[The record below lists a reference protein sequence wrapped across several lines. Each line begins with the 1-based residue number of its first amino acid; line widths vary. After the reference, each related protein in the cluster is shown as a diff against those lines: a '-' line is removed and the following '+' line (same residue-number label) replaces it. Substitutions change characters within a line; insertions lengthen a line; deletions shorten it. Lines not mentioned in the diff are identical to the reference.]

1 MHMAPRQVSE
11 MYFSQKRSVLVSG
24 LLHAAAIVLVL
35 ALTGVPTRPVAR
47 FVKAVLVIPRD
58 LVLPASRR
66 DGGGGGGV
74 HSPLPASQGRLPRQA
89 LRQFTPPQV
98 TAVNPDPRLIMEPTI
113 LVAPDIALP
122 KVDLA
127 QYGIPNGV
135 PGPPSGGPGAGGGIG
150 EGDGT
155 GVGNSRGP
163 GYGDGPGGPGFG
175 RANAGFRGSMTGP
188 VVLSKIEPDYS
199 DEARK
204 AHLQGTVVLRID
216 VDTRGAAQNIRV
228 TQSLGLGL
236 DERAIEAVRRWRF
249 RPAMQ
254 NGRPME
260 APALIEV
267 FFRLL

>member
-1 MHMAPRQVSE
+1 
-11 MYFSQKRSVLVSG
+11 MYSSQKRSVLVSG

-35 ALTGVPTRPVAR
+35 ALTRVPTQPVAR
-47 FVKAVLVIPRD
+47 FVNAVLVIPRD
-58 LVLPASRR
+58 LILPASRR

-74 HSPLPASQGRLPRQA
+74 RSPLPASKGRLPRQA

-98 TAVNPDPRLIMEPTI
+98 TVANPAPKLIMEPTI

-135 PGPPSGGPGAGGGIG
+135 PGPLSGGPGSGGGIG
-150 EGDGT
+150 AGDGT
-155 GVGNSRGP
+155 GVGDSRGP

-175 RANAGFRGSMTGP
+175 QANAGFRGSMTAP
-188 VVLSKIEPDYS
+188 SVLTKVEPDYS

-204 AHLQGTVVLRID
+204 AHLQGSVVLRID
-216 VDTRGAAQNIRV
+216 VNTRGMAQNIKV

-236 DERAIEAVRRWRF
+236 DERAVEAVSRWRF

-254 NGRPME
+254 NGRPVV
-260 APALIEV
+260 APALVEV

>member
-127 QYGIPNGV
+127 QYGIPNGAWRSDACEQ
-135 PGPPSGGPGAGGGIG
+135 GHWSSTG
-150 EGDGT
+150 EGGA
-155 GVGNSRGP
+155 RG
-163 GYGDGPGGPGFG
+163 
-175 RANAGFRGSMTGP
+175 GS
-188 VVLSKIEPDYS
+188 
-199 DEARK
+199 
-204 AHLQGTVVLRID
+204 
-216 VDTRGAAQNIRV
+216 
-228 TQSLGLGL
+228 
-236 DERAIEAVRRWRF
+236 
-249 RPAMQ
+249 
-254 NGRPME
+254 
-260 APALIEV
+260 
-267 FFRLL
+267 

>member
-1 MHMAPRQVSE
+1 
-11 MYFSQKRSVLVSG
+11 MYSSQRRSVLLSG

-35 ALTGVPTRPVAR
+35 AVTRVPTQPITR
-47 FVKAVLVIPRD
+47 FFHAALLMPRD
-58 LVLPASRR
+58 IVLPVSRD

-74 HSPLPASQGRLPRQA
+74 RSPLPASQGRLPRQA

-98 TAVNPDPRLIMEPTI
+98 EILNQDPKLPMEPTI
-113 LVAPDIALP
+113 LVAPDIARP
-122 KVDLA
+122 KIDLA

-135 PGPPSGGPGAGGGIG
+135 PGPLSGGPGSGGGIG

-175 RANAGFRGSMTGP
+175 RGNAGFRTSITGP
-188 VVLSKIEPDYS
+188 VLVWKTEPDYS

-216 VDTRGAAQNIRV
+216 VDARGLAQNIRI
-228 TQSLGLGL
+228 TQSLGMGL
-236 DERAIEAVRRWRF
+236 DERAVEAVKKWRF

-254 NGRPME
+254 NGKPVA
-260 APALIEV
+260 APAQIEV